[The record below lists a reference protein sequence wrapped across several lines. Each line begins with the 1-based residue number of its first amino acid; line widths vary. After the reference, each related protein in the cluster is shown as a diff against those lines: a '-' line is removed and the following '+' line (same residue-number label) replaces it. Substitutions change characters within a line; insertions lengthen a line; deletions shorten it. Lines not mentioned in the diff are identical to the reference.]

1 MSTNTNTSYDEV
13 DMMDC
18 DIVSQH
24 QEEIEVQ
31 KAPPRFHLIL
41 RLPSKIIV
49 MKVLAFYGTQVIVMK
64 LLRQLS

>member
-1 MSTNTNTSYDEV
+1 MSTNTNTSYDEA

-24 QEEIEVQ
+24 HEEIEVQ

-49 MKVLAFYGTQVIVMK
+49 MEVLSFYGSKVNVMK